1 MVAIAVPLILQIV
14 PPNWVYGFRTSYT
27 MSSDEV
33 WYRANRIAGF
43 AIFGAGVAWT
53 TVAVVLPLTWRSDR
67 ALWWVVGLGVSFLMV
82 ALVVTFVLV
91 YREG

>member
-1 MVAIAVPLILQIV
+1 
-14 PPNWVYGFRTSYT
+14 
-27 MSSDEV
+27 
-33 WYRANRIAGF
+33 
-43 AIFGAGVAWT
+43 
-53 TVAVVLPLTWRSDR
+53 VVLPLTWRSDR